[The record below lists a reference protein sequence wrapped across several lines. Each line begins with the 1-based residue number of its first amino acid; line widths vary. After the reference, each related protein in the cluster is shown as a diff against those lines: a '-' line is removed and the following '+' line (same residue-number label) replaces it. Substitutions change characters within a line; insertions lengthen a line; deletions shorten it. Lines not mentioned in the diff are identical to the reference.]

1 MLFRRIVAAVA
12 VLALVHPYAFAFD
25 TFWHSEAARRV
36 GDEFGFS
43 EDSRKI
49 MQLGNFSPD
58 FFGPVSDFASERL
71 PDKSLQAL
79 GNYGANNAES
89 RASAIFLHFDN
100 LNGEL
105 DSNAK
110 FDYIFTQLLQNTQ
123 STLANFF
130 KRTDADERTR
140 KVLVLITLGASL
152 HAVQDFYSH
161 SDWIHHDFTNTGA
174 RLTQLPGGGQRA
186 PTWFEFR
193 DKAPDVANWP
203 FQVKTGL
210 YPPVAGAGPTHTHMN
225 HDNSRLIYK
234 EYETPGAPVN
244 SEAQYHV
251 SGNVPARVDD
261 AAAITAPQQFAFNT
275 AVAASIEWVKKVE
288 ENADAKAAIDF
299 AKSWNLKL
307 KDPKLAKELEAGLA
321 TQLAL
326 SCAAGKWDGEDP
338 PADRGVLC
346 KTVLDQSIGSAS
358 AKSASNIESILV
370 GVVTRAAFPLA
381 LKYTGKFWDVHRQYH
396 ILDSL
401 AQNIGSASRQYVFSK
416 P

>member
-25 TFWHSEAARRV
+25 TFWHAEAARRV

-261 AAAITAPQQFAFNT
+261 AAAITAHQQFAFNT